1 MQKMNKLPIYL
12 IVAVMI
18 AISLTSLRTSKP
30 KINADKEKNMLD
42 SLKTDKETGL
52 ALGTGFDMVRAH
64 CTSCHSSKLILQYRT
79 SRQGWLDKIRWMQ
92 QKQNLWQL
100 GEAEPIILDY
110 LAKHYPAIEKT
121 DRRAPLKDVTWYKL
135 IP

>member
-1 MQKMNKLPIYL
+1 MKTKDKLSFYL
-12 IVAVMI
+12 IVVVLSTM
-18 AISLTSLRTSKP
+18 SLTSLRTLKST
-30 KINADKEKNMLD
+30 NFDNNKNGLD
-42 SLKTDKETGL
+42 TLKTDKETGL
-52 ALGTGFDMVRAH
+52 ALGPGFDMVRAH

-92 QKQNLWQL
+92 QKQNLWEL

-121 DRRAPLKDVTWYKL
+121 DRRTPLKDVTWYKL
-135 IP
+135 HH